1 MDLTM
6 SLTYITNKTER
17 FERILIDLGYELS
30 DRGKYW
36 QSSALYRQGDNRTA
50 IQIWKNTGVWRDYV
64 ASTSYQ
70 PFKRLV
76 ELSCRDEAKIT
87 EIISAIEK
95 QDDSYLDIHKTPK
108 MESEQFFD
116 HDEVKTLLPHYNFY
130 NQKKISDDTLR
141 LYRSGFSMS
150 GKMNGRFVFPI
161 FDENGKVVGLSG
173 RHLLWN
179 NHSSTPKWKHI
190 GKKAN
195 WIYPIKLQNEKDN
208 IFLKTIEEK
217 KQIILIEGIGDSLAL
232 SQNGYYNHLVVFG
245 LEISSKQI
253 SYLLSLNVDKIII
266 ATNNDKEK
274 TDNRG
279 LAAAIKMYVK
289 LIKYFDISKVE
300 IRLPMEKDFGE
311 MLQSGIDMS
320 KWENKKVNK
329 KSQVEYIINHLYNND
344 NENSQLQTLKNYLEE
359 LNFERDTISE

>member
-1 MDLTM
+1 M
-6 SLTYITNKTER
+6 SLTYTTNQTER
-17 FERILIDLGYELS
+17 FEKILIDLGYELS

-36 QSSALYRQGDNRTA
+36 QSNALYRQGDNRTA

-95 QDDSYLDIHKTPK
+95 QDDSYLQIHRTPK

-116 HDEVKTLLPHYNFY
+116 HNEVKTLLPHYNFY
-130 NQKKISDDTLR
+130 NKKKISDDILR

-161 FDENGKVVGLSG
+161 FDENEKVIGLSG

-179 NHSSTPKWKHI
+179 SNSSTPKWKHI

-195 WIYPIKLQNEKDN
+195 WIYPIKLQNDADN

-232 SQNGYYNHLVVFG
+232 SQSGYYNHLVVFG
-245 LEISSKQI
+245 LDISSKQI
-253 SYLLSLNVDKIII
+253 SYLLSLNVDKIVI
-266 ATNNDKEK
+266 ATNNDKDK
-274 TDNRG
+274 SDNRG
-279 LAAAIKMYVK
+279 LAAAIKMYLK

-300 IRLPMEKDFGE
+300 IRLPIAKDFGE
-311 MLQSGIDMS
+311 MLESGIEMS

-329 KSQVEYIINHLYNND
+329 KSQVEYIIKYLYNND
-344 NENSQLQTLKNYLEE
+344 NGNSQLQTLKNYLEE
-359 LNFERDTISE
+359 LNFERDTVS